1 MAEKL
6 VLIIKTE
13 PYAILR
19 NWTGLCCTADQ
30 EQCIPVKLR
39 WIRITRFWAGL
50 NKKETPQARWHH
62 FKSTLKIVHPC
73 AIVHRGLMDWV
84 NPKSP
89 FQLMSIRDR
98 AIAKD
103 P

>member
-1 MAEKL
+1 MHTSKVKMDQNHS
-6 VLIIKTE
+6 VLGWAK
-13 PYAILR
+13 
-19 NWTGLCCTADQ
+19 Q
-30 EQCIPVKLR
+30 E
-39 WIRITRFWAGL
+39 
-50 NKKETPQARWHH
+50 ETPQARWHH

-98 AIAKD
+98 AVAKD